1 MSTTKKVLI
10 ALVSMVMII
19 LISYSSYWGM
29 QYNKAIRL
37 IEEKSYAEA
46 EDILFNSH
54 VSNLYDKNGFV
65 SCYARMCQY
74 DSVED
79 ASIINSYLSQILKNY
94 NGIFGKEISKMR
106 EENNTNYEIYLKEE
120 EKRREEREKKLQ
132 EEYGSKV
139 PYEGMS
145 EEYINYTM
153 VGRYNEREEESFSHG
168 EYHITTYIW
177 YAKWYDPNSKSI
189 GLKVKCQDGKVT
201 DVIKMNYYWTEDGMP
216 NTRGVPI
223 DQFAKYKR
231 KYSSKSTEKKKKS
244 DPYDVY
250 EYDDPEDFYYDNY
263 DDFECYEDAEDYFD
277 DHNY

>member
-46 EDILFNSH
+46 EDILLNSH

-79 ASIINSYLSQILKNY
+79 ASIINSYLSQIPKNY

-177 YAKWYDPNSKSI
+177 YAKWYDPNS
-189 GLKVKCQDGKVT
+189 
-201 DVIKMNYYWTEDGMP
+201 
-216 NTRGVPI
+216 
-223 DQFAKYKR
+223 
-231 KYSSKSTEKKKKS
+231 
-244 DPYDVY
+244 
-250 EYDDPEDFYYDNY
+250 
-263 DDFECYEDAEDYFD
+263 
-277 DHNY
+277 

>member
-10 ALVSMVMII
+10 VLVSMVMII
-19 LISYSSYWGM
+19 LISYFSYWGI

-46 EDILFNSH
+46 EDILLNDN
-54 VSNLYDKNGFV
+54 VRNLYDRNKYV
-65 SCYARMCQY
+65 YYYTCMCQY
-74 DSVED
+74 DSIKGAGNVRM
-79 ASIINSYLSQILKNY
+79 YLSQIPTTY

-153 VGRYNEREEESFSHG
+153 VGRYNERKEESFSHG

-189 GLKVKCQDGKVT
+189 GLQVKCQDGKIT

-216 NTRGVPI
+216 NTSGVPI
-223 DQFAKYKR
+223 DRYAKYRR
-231 KYSSKSTEKKKKS
+231 KSSSKSTEKKKKS

-250 EYDDPEDFYYDNY
+250 DYDDPEDFYYDNY
-263 DDFECYEDAEDYFD
+263 DDFDCYEDAEDYFD

>member
-1 MSTTKKVLI
+1 MNIFT
-10 ALVSMVMII
+10 
-19 LISYSSYWGM
+19 
-29 QYNKAIRL
+29 QKAKRL

-46 EDILFNSH
+46 EDILLNSH

-74 DSVED
+74 DRVED
-79 ASIINSYLSQILKNY
+79 ASIINSYLSQIPKNY

-189 GLKVKCQDGKVT
+189 GLKVKCRDGKVT

-216 NTRGVPI
+216 NTSGVPI
-223 DQFAKYKR
+223 DRFAKYKR

-250 EYDDPEDFYYDNY
+250 DYDDPEDFYYDNY

>member
-46 EDILFNSH
+46 EDILLNSH

-79 ASIINSYLSQILKNY
+79 ASIINSYLSQIPKNY

-106 EENNTNYEIYLKEE
+106 E
-120 EKRREEREKKLQ
+120 
-132 EEYGSKV
+132 
-139 PYEGMS
+139 
-145 EEYINYTM
+145 
-153 VGRYNEREEESFSHG
+153 
-168 EYHITTYIW
+168 
-177 YAKWYDPNSKSI
+177 
-189 GLKVKCQDGKVT
+189 
-201 DVIKMNYYWTEDGMP
+201 
-216 NTRGVPI
+216 
-223 DQFAKYKR
+223 
-231 KYSSKSTEKKKKS
+231 
-244 DPYDVY
+244 
-250 EYDDPEDFYYDNY
+250 
-263 DDFECYEDAEDYFD
+263 
-277 DHNY
+277 

>member
-46 EDILFNSH
+46 EDILLNSH

-79 ASIINSYLSQILKNY
+79 ASIINSYLSQIPKNY

-106 EENNTNYEIYLKEE
+106 EE
-120 EKRREEREKKLQ
+120 
-132 EEYGSKV
+132 
-139 PYEGMS
+139 
-145 EEYINYTM
+145 
-153 VGRYNEREEESFSHG
+153 
-168 EYHITTYIW
+168 
-177 YAKWYDPNSKSI
+177 
-189 GLKVKCQDGKVT
+189 
-201 DVIKMNYYWTEDGMP
+201 
-216 NTRGVPI
+216 
-223 DQFAKYKR
+223 
-231 KYSSKSTEKKKKS
+231 KKKK
-244 DPYDVY
+244 
-250 EYDDPEDFYYDNY
+250 N
-263 DDFECYEDAEDYFD
+263 AEKNVKRNCKKNTAQKYRMRVCQRSISIIQW
-277 DHNY
+277 